1 MFKIIKNN
9 PTHQLIMEQIV
20 AVEKC
25 MNCLESFVRAACA
38 PDAGSETLRNLSR
51 QVASAEAAA
60 DTSLRRMIDS
70 LGESTYLP
78 STREELISIAASCD
92 KIANICEEFSARVI
106 QQRFRIP
113 TVFTQDVLQIIQ
125 LCHNQFDVLETSIS
139 QLFSQFGKMLK
150 DHTILDEIRAYESQ
164 VDDIERSLYE
174 RIYAMETDLA
184 HQMQITYFIDLLCD
198 IADTIENI
206 ADKIQI
212 MLVTRK
218 A

>member
-1 MFKIIKNN
+1 MFKIIKGN
-9 PTHQLIMEQIV
+9 PTHQLIMEQITD
-20 AVEKC
+20 VEKC
-25 MNCLESFVRAACA
+25 MVCLESFVRAACV
-38 PDAGSETLRNLSR
+38 PDASREVLQNLSV
-51 QVASAEAAA
+51 QVAAAEAAA
-60 DTSLRRMIDS
+60 DASRRRMIDS
-70 LGESTYLP
+70 LGDSTYLP

-92 KIANICEEFSARVI
+92 EVANICETFAARVI

-113 TVFTQDVLQIIQ
+113 MAFAPDILQIIQ
-125 LCHNQFDVLETSIS
+125 LCHNQFDILESSIS

-150 DHTILDEIRAYESQ
+150 DHTILDEIRACESQ
-164 VDDIERSLYE
+164 VDDIERSLYD
-174 RIYAMETDLA
+174 RIFEMDLDLA

-198 IADTIENI
+198 IADTIENV

>member
-38 PDAGSETLRNLSR
+38 PDSGSETLRNLSQ
-51 QVASAEAAA
+51 QVAAAEADA

-78 STREELISIAASCD
+78 STREELISIASSCD
-92 KIANICEEFSARVI
+92 EIANICETFAARVI
-106 QQRFRIP
+106 QQRFRFP
-113 TVFTQDVLQIIQ
+113 SEFTQDILQIIQ
-125 LCHNQFDVLETSIS
+125 ISHNQFDILETSIS

-150 DHTILDEIRAYESQ
+150 DHSILNEIRACESQ

-174 RIYAMETDLA
+174 RIFGMDLDLA
-184 HQMQITYFIDLLCD
+184 HQMQINYFIDLLCD
-198 IADTIENI
+198 IADTVEDI

>member
-9 PTHQLIMEQIV
+9 PTHQLIMEQIMD
-20 AVEKC
+20 VEKC
-25 MNCLESFVRAACA
+25 MTCLESFVRAACA
-38 PDAGSETLRNLSR
+38 PDASIDVLKNLSS
-51 QVASAEAAA
+51 QVAAAEAAA

-70 LGESTYLP
+70 LGESNYLP
-78 STREELISIAASCD
+78 STREELISIASCCD
-92 KIANICEEFSARVI
+92 EIANICETFSARVI

-113 TVFTQDVLQIIQ
+113 AVLAPDVLQIIQ
-125 LCHNQFDVLETSIS
+125 ICHIQFDILETSIS

-150 DHTILDEIRAYESQ
+150 DHSILNEIRACESQ
-164 VDDIERSLYE
+164 VDDIERSLYD
-174 RIYAMETDLA
+174 RIFGMELDLA

-198 IADTIENI
+198 IADTIEDI

>member
-38 PDAGSETLRNLSR
+38 PDAGGETLRNLSQ

-60 DTSLRRMIDS
+60 DASLRRMIDS

-78 STREELISIAASCD
+78 STREELISIATSCD
-92 KIANICEEFSARVI
+92 EIANICEEFSAKVI

-113 TVFTQDVLQIIQ
+113 AVYTSDVLQIIQ
-125 LCHNQFDVLETSIS
+125 ICHDQFDILETSIS
-139 QLFSQFGKMLK
+139 QLFSQFGKLLK
-150 DHTILDEIRAYESQ
+150 DHSILNEIRACESR
-164 VDDIERSLYE
+164 VDDIERSLYD
-174 RIYAMETDLA
+174 RIFVMDLDLA
-184 HQMQITYFIDLLCD
+184 HQMQIANFIDLLCD
-198 IADTIENI
+198 IADTIEDI
-206 ADKIQI
+206 ADIIQI